1 MDRMSPGATAEQVVL
16 VLKFHHSL
24 VSTAGGRSLV
34 DGLILHLT
42 LILICGMPTPRRNAA
57 KIRTLRQQGILNPH
71 PDAVTDPL
79 FQTDDFFDPQDLM
92 QVKYEM
98 LRRVEIDKAS
108 VTEAAAVFGLSRPA
122 FYQAQHAVAQQGLAG
137 LIPRKRG
144 PHGGHKLTPA
154 ILDFI
159 RQQRTA
165 LPSLTI
171 AELIALIQ
179 QQFGVVMH
187 RRTVER
193 HLAQQEKKHG

>member
-1 MDRMSPGATAEQVVL
+1 
-16 VLKFHHSL
+16 
-24 VSTAGGRSLV
+24 
-34 DGLILHLT
+34 
-42 LILICGMPTPRRNAA
+42 MPTPRRNAA
-57 KIRTLRQQGILNPH
+57 KIQTLRQQGVLNPH

-193 HLAQQEKKHG
+193 HLAQQEKKHR